1 MKKRCGKGRTRPG
14 SIPVDCTSRSAY
26 ISIAKE
32 GERLID
38 RRIYDIS
45 IKEFGKDR
53 EMSI

>member
-1 MKKRCGKGRTRPG
+1 MEKDGTGPG
-14 SIPVDCTSRSAY
+14 IDSGSTVRREAR
-26 ISIAKE
+26 ISIAEE

-53 EMSI
+53 EMRI

>member
-1 MKKRCGKGRTRPG
+1 MEKDGRGPDRFRSTIHRETR
-14 SIPVDCTSRSAY
+14 
-26 ISIAKE
+26 ISIAEE

-53 EMSI
+53 EMCI